1 MPISRRQFLKY
12 LAISSAYL
20 PSVLSSQ
27 SVQAA
32 LSIDPSDLSRH
43 YRVIP
48 STGEKIPAIGLGS
61 WLTFAID
68 LDDEQEL
75 DKRIAIL
82 REFLSSGGG
91 MIDSSP
97 MYGVAQEVI
106 GIGLEQ
112 IGHDSNLRKDLF
124 SATKVWTTGNRQ
136 GFIQMEESRD
146 LWGLSCLDLMQVHNL
161 LDWETHLPTLHTMKQ
176 EGSIRYVGVTTSHGR
191 RHEELEHILRTQE
204 LDFVQFTYNMV
215 DREAEEKLLPLA
227 QDRGV
232 AVIINRPFQRGGL
245 FDRFE
250 RHPLPEWAG
259 EIDCRNWAQFFLK
272 FIISH
277 PSVTC
282 AIPATSQLVHLKENI
297 EAGYGLLPDEAM
309 RKRMLSYISSL

>member
-12 LAISSAYL
+12 LAISSASL
-20 PSVLSSQ
+20 SPVLS
-27 SVQAA
+27 VEGARAA
-32 LSIDPSDLSRH
+32 LAIDPSDLSRH
-43 YRVIP
+43 YRIIP
-48 STGEKIPAIGLGS
+48 SSGEKIPAIGLGS

-68 LDDEQEL
+68 VDDEQEL
-75 DKRIAIL
+75 DKRIEIL

-106 GIGLEQ
+106 GKGLKRIGQ
-112 IGHDSNLRKDLF
+112 DSNLHKHLF
-124 SATKVWTTGNRQ
+124 SATKVWTTGDRQ

-176 EGSIRYVGVTTSHGR
+176 SGDIRYVGVTTSHGR
-191 RHEELEHILRTQE
+191 RHEELEKILRTQK
-204 LDFVQFTYNMV
+204 LDFVQLTYNMI
-215 DREAEEKLLPLA
+215 DREAEETLLPLA

-250 RHPLPEWAG
+250 QHPLPEWAS

-297 EAGYGLLPDEAM
+297 EAGYGLLPDDAL
-309 RKRMLSYISSL
+309 RKRMISYVSNL